1 MKKKL
6 IENLPAPRIT
16 KNMKDFV
23 VIAREPE
30 KGILTLDVVEVA
42 AREVQVRICVTKNE
56 FANYYPETGKWD
68 NKQISGIM
76 LEMEYS
82 GGLIFYPL
90 YGKSNIQ
97 KVLGKKY
104 ESVHE
109 VDCYEREIAA
119 EKRWKT
125 ESRKKERCRERNARV
140 PEPDKKMEQWLKRY
154 VGQIH
159 YIYYRRKGRYAQI
172 ACSACGHSGKFIMIP
187 ETYEE
192 HSQKCLGFKP
202 EHKMGGEPCPF
213 CGIHGSW
220 RAAGKTTGTYPH
232 NDHRYIVDKVDG
244 SVLVRYFEIEKYI
257 QGTEYVAS
265 ERFSITEVARSWFT
279 DNKVQKDYRKYD
291 WYRELMFWDDR
302 NLSGLASFVKKAGK
316 VRLKED
322 NILEGTPYRYSGLE
336 DEIVQNDYTDAEN
349 YLMVYQKF
357 PVIEMLGKLG
367 MTRIKENLLE
377 CGLWRDVDWLLP
389 TAKKAQDIFMVTK
402 QRFND
407 LCRQNGD
414 RCLLGIYQYEKTH
427 GVRFKDE
434 LVELLYACRAAKT
447 QIEVVSGHA
456 KIEKAMNYVSKQMR
470 KAGRGGMSECLQ
482 EYVDYLKAL
491 EQNNRQF
498 TEHEVYPADLE
509 EAHNREILLL
519 NQKKHENKINE
530 LNMNNKNI
538 KKDAA
543 EYNRRFRYRNGDYE
557 IRAPKDA
564 GEIFMEG
571 LRLNHC
577 VGRMGYIEAMD
588 RHETVI
594 LFLRRKAEKDV
605 PFYTVEVKNGKIAQA
620 YGYGDKKEEWESV
633 GPFLEAF
640 KDAKLNGVKAE
651 RKAG

>member
-16 KNMKDFV
+16 KNMEDFV

-56 FANYYPETGKWD
+56 FANYYPETGTWD

-125 ESRKKERCRERNARV
+125 ERRKKERCRERNARV
-140 PEPDKKMEQWLKRY
+140 PEPDKKMEEWLKRY

-220 RAAGKTTGTYPH
+220 RAAGKATGTYPY
-232 NDHRYIVDKVDG
+232 NDHRYIVDKVDD
-244 SVLVRYFEIEKYI
+244 SVVVRYFEIEKYI
-257 QGTEYVAS
+257 QGTEYAAS
-265 ERFSITEVARSWFT
+265 ESFSIIELARSWFT
-279 DNKVQKDYRKYD
+279 DNKVQKDYRKRG
-291 WYRELMFWDDR
+291 WFGEIFWDDR
-302 NLSGLASFVKKAGK
+302 NFSGLASFMKKAGK

-322 NILEGTPYRYSGLE
+322 NILEGTPFRYSGLK
-336 DEIVQNDYTDAEN
+336 DEIVQNGYTDAEN

-357 PVIEMLGKLG
+357 PLLEMLGKLG
-367 MTRIKENLLE
+367 MTIIKENLLE
-377 CGLWRDVDWLLP
+377 CGLWRDVDWLNP

-407 LCRQNGD
+407 LCRKNGD
-414 RCLLGIYQYEKTH
+414 RYLLGIYQYEKTH
-427 GVRFKDE
+427 GERFKDE
-434 LVELLYACRAAKT
+434 LVELLYTSRAGEE
-447 QIEVVSGHA
+447 QIEAISGHA
-456 KIEKAMNYVSKQMR
+456 KIEKAMNYVSKQMQ
-470 KAGRGGMSECLQ
+470 KAGMRSMDDCLQ
-482 EYVDYLKAL
+482 RYVDYLKAL
-491 EQNNRQF
+491 ERNNRQF
-498 TEHEVYPADLE
+498 TEHEVYPADLA

-519 NQKKHENKINE
+519 NQREYENEINE
-530 LNMNNKNI
+530 LNMKW
-538 KKDAA
+538 
-543 EYNRRFRYRNGDYE
+543 
-557 IRAPKDA
+557 A
-564 GEIFMEG
+564 GACEG
-571 LRLNHC
+571 
-577 VGRMGYIEAMD
+577 
-588 RHETVI
+588 
-594 LFLRRKAEKDV
+594 
-605 PFYTVEVKNGKIAQA
+605 
-620 YGYGDKKEEWESV
+620 
-633 GPFLEAF
+633 
-640 KDAKLNGVKAE
+640 
-651 RKAG
+651 